1 MSATDH
7 SATSRTSCRGENP
20 TRVLLLRHAETA
32 APYLFHG
39 AESDIGLSERG
50 RQQAEAIGPILAA
63 ERPVVVVS
71 SAMRRAVETAEP
83 IARACGVE
91 LLIEPD
97 LHERRIGKLCGV
109 RYDDREGLWAQTI
122 ARWQAGETGFA
133 TEGAESLDD
142 IRDRVMPVWTRLA
155 DRFEGA
161 TYVVVAHGA
170 VIKVVLRDLDI
181 RFFSWDAFRY
191 PNLGITEAVK
201 AQAGWS
207 VVRLACTG
215 EQRTSALR

>member
-1 MSATDH
+1 MWGAIRR
-7 SATSRTSCRGENP
+7 SR
-20 TRVLLLRHAETA
+20 
-32 APYLFHG
+32 
-39 AESDIGLSERG
+39 
-50 RQQAEAIGPILAA
+50 GPLGTNH
-63 ERPVVVVS
+63 
-71 SAMRRAVETAEP
+71 RA
-83 IARACGVE
+83 
-91 LLIEPD
+91 
-97 LHERRIGKLCGV
+97 
-109 RYDDREGLWAQTI
+109 
-122 ARWQAGETGFA
+122 WQAGETGFA

-215 EQRTSALR
+215 EQRTERTTLKPLDTRS